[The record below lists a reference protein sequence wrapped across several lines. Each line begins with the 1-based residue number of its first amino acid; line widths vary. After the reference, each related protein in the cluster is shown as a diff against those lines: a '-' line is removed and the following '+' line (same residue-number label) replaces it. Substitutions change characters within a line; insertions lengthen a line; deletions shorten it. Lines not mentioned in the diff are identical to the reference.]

1 MVGFIVKYVRSEIM
15 IFTEEDIKRIAKNI
29 KTIRLAYGYKT
40 QLDFALALDPNARY
54 PGLSHDMIKKY
65 ESGKYPITE
74 QAVRL
79 ISSLTLCS
87 FEDIVFENLDDLAP
101 DSLVLNSDEIE
112 ELNNDKDLLKE
123 IGNDL
128 SNIFPLFESD
138 ESLNDSS
145 FLKAYQISIKK
156 LNTANFKEEDLVEA
170 VNTFALTNFTESY
183 LNTMSLVGRLYVN
196 YIYWGMKQ
204 DTLDKIKTKKHDNYI
219 EYAKDFHRYKGYEE
233 NSVFMAEIKR
243 KFLEAYNS
251 TLTVCMQE
259 AAKEDKYKDYVYY
272 YLGIRYYFGIMDN
285 NITKMS
291 DTEMNS
297 FGINML
303 DCLKIIGNKYAVE
316 FKKIMKD

>member
-1 MVGFIVKYVRSEIM
+1 MGFIVEYARSEIM

-87 FEDIVFENLDDLAP
+87 FEDIVFEDLDDLEP
-101 DSLVLNSDEIE
+101 DSLVLNSYNIE
-112 ELNNDKDLLKE
+112 ELRNDKDLLE
-123 IGNDL
+123 GLGNDL
-128 SNIFPLFESD
+128 CNIFPLFKSKK
-138 ESLNDSS
+138 SLNEPS
-145 FLKAYQISIKK
+145 FSKAYQISIKK
-156 LNTANFKEEDLVEA
+156 LNTVDFKEEDLVEA
-170 VNTFALTNFTESY
+170 VNTFALTNYTESY
-183 LNTMSLVGRLYVN
+183 LNIMSLVGRLYVN
-196 YIYWGMKQ
+196 YIYWGMKRE
-204 DTLDKIKTKKHDNYI
+204 TLDKIKIKKHDNYI
-219 EYAKDFHRYKGYEE
+219 EYAKDFYRYKGYEE

-243 KFLEAYNS
+243 KFLEIYNG

-272 YLGIRYYFGIMDN
+272 YLGVRYYFGIMDN
-285 NITKMS
+285 YITRMS

-297 FGINML
+297 FGINMI
-303 DCLKIIGNKYAVE
+303 DCLEIIGNKYAIE